1 VFGIA
6 VRVAAAL
13 AVGAAVL
20 SSSASADSVSRYDQ
34 DGVPRSLLKRFGLT
48 DDERRTLD
56 ISSMRVTGADGFGVM
71 VEVRLHGDFQRRI
84 GRSGLLRG
92 ALAVSLHSAGGSAS
106 TVTVLTRGE
115 AVRGQQVLRSP
126 AESAAV
132 AVRTGRTVRV
142 FVQTPAFA
150 ATERVQAVSF
160 ARGSIAPSDLRGAVL
175 ADAMEVRLNPVETTP
190 AFASCDELEHIY
202 DGITRSLG
210 GSDKLVFHLERLLA
224 DLEAELGRTRG
235 MGERRALRRT

>member
-92 ALAVSLHSAGGSAS
+92 ALAVSLHSTGGSAS

-142 FVQTPAFA
+142 FVQTPAFS

-210 GSDKLVFHLERLLA
+210 GSDKLVFRLERLLA